1 MSDQA
6 AFQEIDEALRQD
18 DLKAWWKR
26 WGTYVVAAAV
36 VVVVAAAGL
45 VGWRQYDA
53 SRRAQASTAYSVALS
68 KVGHDNAAAR
78 AELDKL
84 AETAPE
90 PYRFLAR
97 LTSAQLRATPEEQV
111 AALLALAPKLPSEL
125 ADLAIVIAG
134 YRSIGTPKADEVAGQ
149 VQGLTGPERPFHIS
163 AVEIEALAAVR
174 KGDLAA
180 ARKMWSEIAKDP
192 GAPQGAQQR
201 AQALLSLYGP
211 AEGK

>member
-1 MSDQA
+1 VSDQA

-36 VVVVAAAGL
+36 VVVVAAAGM

-53 SRRAQASTAYSVALS
+53 SRRAQASTAYSIALS
-68 KVGHDNAAAR
+68 KVGQDNAAAR

-90 PYRFLAR
+90 PYRFLAA
-97 LTSAQLRATPEEQV
+97 LTSAQLRTTPEEQV
-111 AALLALAPKLPSEL
+111 TALLALKLPSEL

-149 VQGLTGPERPFHIS
+149 VQGLTGPERPFHVS
-163 AVEIEALAAVR
+163 AVEIEALNAAR

-180 ARKMWSEIAKDP
+180 ARKMWNEIAKNP

>member
-68 KVGHDNAAAR
+68 KVGQDNAAAR

-90 PYRFLAR
+90 PYRFLAA
-97 LTSAQLRATPEEQV
+97 LASAQLRPTPEEQV

-149 VQGLTGPERPFHIS
+149 VQGLTGPERPFHVS